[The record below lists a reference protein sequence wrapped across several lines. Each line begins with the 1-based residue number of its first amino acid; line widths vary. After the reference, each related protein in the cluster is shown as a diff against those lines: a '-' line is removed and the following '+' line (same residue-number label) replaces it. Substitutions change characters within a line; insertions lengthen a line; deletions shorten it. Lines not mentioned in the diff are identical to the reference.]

1 MESNAGQ
8 QFRGVKGEGRGR
20 EGWGGGV
27 EGGREGGGVGCG
39 SEGGREGVT
48 WDNGRTI
55 KTDLLSSSE
64 LSTLPEHT

>member
-1 MESNAGQ
+1 M
-8 QFRGVKGEGRGR
+8 
-20 EGWGGGV
+20 